1 MEVLNIYARKAV
13 YGGIHIIAESKEYFP
28 VGTRF
33 VLSGLDGR
41 RIFVVKKVSMDD
53 TKLDD
58 YRVACANG
66 QAQDVTLVY
75 QLVDNGD
82 SEISVRKLDIREFLG
97 ATLELYQ
104 EPVRTQDEYDS
115 DEEDSKDENDTED
128 ESNDENL
135 GDDFVD

>member
-1 MEVLNIYARKAV
+1 MEVLNIYARKAI

-33 VLSGLDGR
+33 MLSGLDGR

-53 TKLDD
+53 TRLDD
-58 YRVACANG
+58 YRVACVYG

-82 SEISVRKLDIREFLG
+82 SEISVMQLDIRKFLG

-104 EPVRTQDEYDS
+104 EPVRTQDESDS
-115 DEEDSKDENDTED
+115 NEDDAEDDKKDKID
-128 ESNDENL
+128 DENL